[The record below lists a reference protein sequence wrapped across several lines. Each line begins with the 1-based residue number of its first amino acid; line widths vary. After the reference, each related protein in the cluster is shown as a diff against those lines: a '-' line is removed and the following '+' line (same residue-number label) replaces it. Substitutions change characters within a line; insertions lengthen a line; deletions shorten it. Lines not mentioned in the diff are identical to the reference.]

1 MQAGDKITRNCKIY
15 EAVCYNNGINGEKKS
30 ERVDPCTL
38 CVFNPETNDFCKD
51 IDCINENE
59 FLYIKEVK

>member
-38 CVFNPETNDFCKD
+38 CVFNPETNDFCND

-59 FLYIKEVK
+59 FLYMKEVK